1 MWGLMNTILASIL
14 ILFLTL
20 TSSSFAAE
28 KKSIKRVDNYL
39 AVLDIES
46 VGKVEKDVV
55 RPLTD
60 SVRREIMKSGK
71 YEVMDRGN
79 MDKILTEQAFQ
90 MTGCTTKEC
99 AVEAGQ
105 MLGVGKIVV
114 GSVSLVGKTYFLSL
128 SLVNIESGK
137 VELVEDQECKCEVDD
152 LIRLSKQ
159 VAGKL
164 MGVEGAVA
172 AVPTAVSRPQERTVK
187 KQEPSVAVAEKNKKD
202 GEDFLAANKKKEGV
216 IALPSGLQYRVLK
229 EGKGKSPKATDSVT
243 VHYRGTLIDGTEF
256 DSSYKRGQPATF
268 PLSRVIRGW
277 IEALQLMKEG
287 TKWELFIPSNLAYGE
302 RGAGAIIGSNALLI
316 FEVELLAVD

>member
-1 MWGLMNTILASIL
+1 MQKIL
-14 ILFLTL
+14 IGVVVFLISL
-20 TSSSFAAE
+20 SSSSAAAE

-46 VGKVEKDVV
+46 IGKVEKDVV

-60 SVRREIMKSGK
+60 SVRREIMKFGK

-79 MDKILTEQAFQ
+79 MDKIFKEQAFQ

-164 MGVEGAVA
+164 MGVEGATA
-172 AVPTAVSRPQERTVK
+172 AASTDAFSRPQAVK
-187 KQEPSVAVAEKNKKD
+187 KQEPSAAVAEKNKQD
-202 GEDFLAANKKKEGV
+202 GEAFLAANKKREGV
-216 IALPSGLQYRVLK
+216 ITLPSGLQYYVLNA
-229 EGKGKSPKATDSVT
+229 GAGKSPKATDKVT

-268 PLSRVIRGW
+268 PLNRVIRGW
-277 IEALQLMKEG
+277 TEALQLMKEG
-287 TKWELFIPSNLAYGE
+287 ARWILYIPSNLAYGE
-302 RGAGAIIGSNALLI
+302 RGAGANIGGNATLI
-316 FEVELLAVD
+316 FEVELLSIQ